1 MRRVVGTVLT
11 AMLLLAGCGD
21 DEETATTGSSAPTT
35 VVSGQTPTGGGSGLP
50 PGHGHEGA
58 TGTCSATAAQPV
70 VVAQGNAFDKTCVA
84 VAANRAFTISFEN
97 KDTAAHG
104 FTIAESET
112 ATTNLFQQAPVRGPQ
127 TVAMN
132 VGPLRPGTFFF
143 KCQVHPAQMKG
154 TFVVT

>member
-1 MRRVVGTVLT
+1 MNRIVGMVL
-11 AMLLLAGCGD
+11 AAFLLLAGCGD
-21 DEETATTGSSAPTT
+21 DEETATTAVSTPTT
-35 VVSGQTPTGGGSGLP
+35 VVSGQTPTGDQSGLP

-58 TGTCSATAAQPV
+58 TGTCSPTATQPV
-70 VVAQGNAFDKTCVA
+70 VVAEGNAFDKTCVA

-97 KDTAAHG
+97 KDSAGHG

-112 ATTNLFQQAPVRGPQ
+112 AATNLFQQAPVRGPQ
-127 TVAMN
+127 TVTLN

-154 TFVVT
+154 TFVVA

>member
-1 MRRVVGTVLT
+1 MKRVVGMALT
-11 AMLLLAGCGD
+11 AMLLVVGCGD
-21 DEETATTGSSAPTT
+21 DEDTATTAASTPTT

-58 TGTCSATAAQPV
+58 TGTCSPTAAQPV
-70 VVAQGNAFDKTCVA
+70 VVVQGNAFDKTCVA

-97 KDTAAHG
+97 KDTTAHG

-132 VGPLRPGTFFF
+132 VGALRPGTFFF
-143 KCQVHPAQMKG
+143 KCQVHPNQMKG